1 MRRDSRLGRLALLSG
16 MLVGAI
22 AGTLARPFRNATPL
36 RERIRPRR
44 EPGRRS
50 RPRKFGN
57 QAKDPVEALK
67 RMRAAKDKRAR
78 RQHRNILHVLSGGY
92 DDGSFLNVLAG
103 MERRA
108 DAANY
113 NDALDARR
121 VQHGVRGV
129 AHAA

>member
-78 RQHRNILHVLSGGY
+78 RRHRNILNVIAGGF
-92 DDGSFLNVLAG
+92 DDVSLLNVLAG
-103 MERRA
+103 MEKRA
-108 DAANY
+108 EVVDLSRKVVVRAA
-113 NDALDARR
+113 
-121 VQHGVRGV
+121 
-129 AHAA
+129 